1 VKPSSNHKN
10 LAAKKIARLR
20 TLESHSSATEK
31 TMDKKNTKQI
41 LFWTA
46 MTALSGGTL
55 IGCEYCIPAMFALL
69 TGNYLYRAARTL
81 SESLPT
87 QHAFTQT
94 GLIKNV

>member
-10 LAAKKIARLR
+10 FAAKKITRLR

-31 TMDKKNTKQI
+31 TMNKTNTKPI

-46 MTALSGGTL
+46 MMVLSGGAL

-69 TGNYLYRAARTL
+69 TVIYLYRAARTL
-81 SESLPT
+81 HESFRLNT
-87 QHAFTQT
+87 HS
-94 GLIKNV
+94 IKLAQ